1 MQRKIIML
9 EESIRDLQARIE
21 KLEARPLLYQ
31 RKDTTGNASGLV
43 YAQGQNAL
51 HQPVELD
58 HIKNK
63 KSTNEDAE

>member
-31 RKDTTGNASGLV
+31 RKDTSGNAAGLV

>member
-31 RKDTTGNASGLV
+31 RKDTTGNAAGLV
-43 YAQGQNAL
+43 YA
-51 HQPVELD
+51 
-58 HIKNK
+58 
-63 KSTNEDAE
+63 